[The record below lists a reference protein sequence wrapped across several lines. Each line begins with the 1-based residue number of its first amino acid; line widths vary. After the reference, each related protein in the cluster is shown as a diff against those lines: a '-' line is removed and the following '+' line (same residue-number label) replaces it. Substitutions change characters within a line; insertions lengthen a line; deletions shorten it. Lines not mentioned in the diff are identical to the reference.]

1 MVKSKK
7 LIPFEE
13 AFQQLEEIVEK
24 LEAGGGDLE
33 TNLALFEEGVRLT
46 EICRT
51 KLEEADQKERLCIQ
65 NPPFLTRGRFHR
77 LI

>member
-24 LEAGGGDLE
+24 LEAGGDDLE

-51 KLEEADQKERLCIQ
+51 KLEEADQKIKKLVKQTDGNMEQ
-65 NPPFLTRGRFHR
+65 EEMV
-77 LI
+77 